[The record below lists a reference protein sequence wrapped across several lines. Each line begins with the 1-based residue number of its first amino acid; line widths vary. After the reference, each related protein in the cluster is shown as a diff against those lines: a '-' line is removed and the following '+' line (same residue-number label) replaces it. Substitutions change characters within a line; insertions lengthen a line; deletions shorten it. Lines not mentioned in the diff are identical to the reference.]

1 MTIPQNS
8 GIWRFVW
15 EHFQNVN
22 RIVQRMKYSGGT
34 FSGTKAIIC
43 KHEIMVLG
51 HRCTPEGHLPDES
64 RVSKIVK
71 LGPCKDLTDVRAF
84 LGTIGIARIFIN
96 DFTKCAHPHV
106 YLTRKDVPFE
116 FGSQQISAQEDL
128 KRALIQSP
136 ALRAID
142 YNSDAP
148 VILAVDTSFIAVGY
162 YLAQCDVDNPKI
174 RYYSRFGS
182 ITLNDRESRF
192 SQAKLEIY
200 GLFRA
205 LRATKLYLIGC
216 RNLVVEVD
224 AKYNQGMLSNPDIAP
239 SASIN
244 RWIISILMFHFT
256 LVHVPG
262 ECHGPDGL
270 SRRVRQPVMRSA
282 GVNRK
287 KTDPKPTQ
295 TNCLVSTV

>member
-1 MTIPQNS
+1 M
-8 GIWRFVW
+8 
-15 EHFQNVN
+15 
-22 RIVQRMKYSGGT
+22 
-34 FSGTKAIIC
+34 
-43 KHEIMVLG
+43 
-51 HRCTPEGHLPDES
+51 
-64 RVSKIVK
+64 
-71 LGPCKDLTDVRAF
+71 
-84 LGTIGIARIFIN
+84 
-96 DFTKCAHPHV
+96 
-106 YLTRKDVPFE
+106 TRKDVPFE

-136 ALRAID
+136 ALKAID

-216 RNLVVEVD
+216 RNLIVEVD
-224 AKYNQGMLSNPDIAP
+224 AKYIQGMLSNPDIAP

-262 ECHGPDGL
+262 ERHGPDGL
-270 SRRVRQPVMRSA
+270 SRRVRQPEDSDSESDDDSDFDNWVDRVYGFLRFINDPLSRSSI
-282 GVNRK
+282 R
-287 KTDPKPTQ
+287 
-295 TNCLVSTV
+295 